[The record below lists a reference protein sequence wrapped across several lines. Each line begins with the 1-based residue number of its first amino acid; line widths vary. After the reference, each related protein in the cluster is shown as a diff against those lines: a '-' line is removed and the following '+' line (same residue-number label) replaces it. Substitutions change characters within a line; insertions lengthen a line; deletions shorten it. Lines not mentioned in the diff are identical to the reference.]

1 MTVRPLVPTA
11 IRTEFGEVLED
22 ASFYTLQQR
31 DITFVPGYS
40 NLRRA
45 RDLAKGLEVARR
57 QMISVDED
65 EVALGTRNH
74 GLLQESIRRNLAE
87 ANIPVPVGEIRERDV
102 PNLPVRLQWVRTAKI
117 SGAPDS
123 FKSVQYGSD
132 GYREV
137 TKADIGQSWLKAMPA
152 GATFGVS
159 ESIHQG
165 DCVLMVCDQRQSARN
180 AASIAYRTAQMT
192 KNAAGEFL
200 QLGASKPGSDPSYS
214 AEPGRTIKAPPSA
227 VKA

>member
-11 IRTEFGEVLED
+11 IRTEFGDVLED
-22 ASFYTLQQR
+22 ASFYGIQQK
-31 DITFVPGYS
+31 DLTYVPGYS
-40 NLRRA
+40 NLRRC

-57 QMISVDED
+57 QMYSADED
-65 EVALGTRNH
+65 EAALGKRNH
-74 GLLQESIRRNLAE
+74 KLLQESIRRNLGE
-87 ANIPVPVGEIRERDV
+87 AGLTAPSGEITEKDV
-102 PNLPVRLQWVRTAKI
+102 PTLPVRLQWVRTAKI

-123 FKSVQYGSD
+123 FKSVQYGTD

-137 TKADIGQSWLKAMPA
+137 TKADIGQSWLKEMPA

-165 DCVLMVCDQRQSARN
+165 DCVLMVCDAKRAARN
-180 AASIAYRTAQMT
+180 AAIVRHRVDQQTA
-192 KNAAGEFL
+192 NAAGEFL
-200 QLGASKPGSDPSYS
+200 QLGDSKPGTDPSFTV
-214 AEPGRTIKAPPSA
+214 EPGRTIKAPPSA